1 MVRGSKVIRQMKN
14 ILLAA
19 ALALAACKTPQG
31 QSSNLPPTPPDQAR
45 AAHEAHTKEASDD
58 TIHLTVVGTND
69 LHGWL
74 EATADLPG
82 TGIRAGGVSAFA
94 GYLKI
99 LRDEN
104 PGGVLLFDAGDT
116 FQGTLIANLSEGAAV
131 VDAFNYLGYD
141 GIALG
146 NHEFDYGPEGAFS
159 SASHPGDDP
168 FGALK
173 ARIAQAKF
181 PILATNVYDAETG
194 ARPEWMPGEGLTIIE
209 RKGVKIGVFGLIT
222 PQTPSVTLPVNVA
235 TLRFGSLAPEAL
247 TASRRLREQGADVVI
262 GLVHAGAKCAR
273 WDDPTDLSSCDMTGE
288 VFEMLKGLPAG
299 TIDAV
304 VSGHTHAFLG
314 HFVNGTPIIQ
324 TTGIGRWFSTV
335 DLYVAAKTKTL
346 LKLRTRVTTA
356 IPICETVDAETGSC
370 DPRVISARTSLR
382 AVPPTFHDRRVDNDL
397 KILAALEPAMRRVN
411 QLQAKKLGLK
421 ANTHLGR
428 DYENES
434 PLGSFIADSLRQME
448 KADVALMNPG
458 GLRADLKPGDIT
470 YGDVYQVMPFD
481 NAVSTLELSGDQLR
495 RLLVAAY
502 GAKKGVFQAS
512 GVNVIL
518 SRCPT
523 ADRLKSVTLEG
534 GKQIENSG
542 RYRVV
547 LPDFLARGGDGL
559 GPVLSTI
566 DPAKVD
572 LGTDRDQNIRDALV
586 SWWQGKK
593 EKFNAP
599 RRGRVTFLAD
609 GDQCSAG
616 AKVDGQTSQY

>member
-1 MVRGSKVIRQMKN
+1 MGSIKN
-14 ILLAA
+14 T
-19 ALALAACKTPQG
+19 LALAVCCALFACKTPQG
-31 QSSNLPPTPPDQAR
+31 QSSNVPPTPPDQAA
-45 AAHEAHTKEASDD
+45 AAHDAHLKEQSDD
-58 TIHLTVVGTND
+58 TVHLTIVGTND

-99 LRDEN
+99 LREEN
-104 PGGVLLFDAGDT
+104 KGGVLLFDAGDS
-116 FQGTLIANLSEGAAV
+116 FQGTLLANLSEGAAV
-131 VDAFNYLGYD
+131 IDAFNSLGYD
-141 GIALG
+141 AMALG

-159 SASHPGDDP
+159 AASHPGDDP

-181 PILATNVYDAETG
+181 PILSTNIYDAETG
-194 ARPEWMPGEGLTIIE
+194 ARPEWLPGEGMTIIE
-209 RKGVKIGVFGLIT
+209 RKGIKVGVFGLTT

-235 TLRFGSLAPEAL
+235 SLRFGSLAPEAL
-247 TASRRLREQGADVVI
+247 TASRRLKEQGADVVI
-262 GLVHAGAKCAR
+262 AVVHAGAKCAR
-273 WDDPTDLSSCDMTGE
+273 WDDPTDLSSCDLTGE

-299 TIDAV
+299 TLDAV
-304 VSGHTHAFLG
+304 ISGHTHAFLG
-314 HFVNGTPIIQ
+314 HFVNGTPVIQ
-324 TTGIGRWFSTV
+324 TTGIGRWFSTI
-335 DLYVAAKTKTL
+335 DLYLAGKTKTL
-346 LKLRTRVTTA
+346 LKLRTRITPALPV
-356 IPICETVDAETGSC
+356 CETVDAETGSC
-370 DPRVISARTSLR
+370 DPRVIAARTSLR
-382 AVPPTFHDRRVDNDL
+382 GVPPTFHDRRVDNDL
-397 KILAALEPAMRRVN
+397 KIMQVLEPAMRRVN
-411 QLQAKKLGLK
+411 QLQARKLGLK
-421 ANTHLGR
+421 VTTNLGR

-458 GLRADLKPGDIT
+458 GLRADLKSGDIT

-481 NAVSTLELSGDQLR
+481 NAVSTIELSGEQLR

-523 ADRLKSVTLEG
+523 ADRLKSVTLDG
-534 GKQIENSG
+534 GKQIDNSG
-542 RYRVV
+542 KYRVV

-566 DPAKVD
+566 DPSKVD
-572 LGTDRDQNIRDALV
+572 LGTHRDLNIRDALV

-593 EKFNAP
+593 EKFSAP